1 MSYFSK
7 FPKFEYTQNGKTGII
22 TDILRRSSFI
32 SEYKPYTDLYSSYTV
47 LEGETPQSLA
57 YRYYG
62 AATYHWIIL
71 MFNELHNPYFEWP
84 VDSLTLKNICIDKYS
99 ELYMYMVKHYETDGL
114 VVGQVK
120 EFVDKNTV
128 WIPPDVVV
136 GATPI
141 SFYDYEEQLNDEKR
155 QILILRP
162 ELLGEFVKQFA
173 ETINV

>member
-7 FPKFEYTQNGKTGII
+7 FPKFEYTQAGKTDRV

-32 SEYKPYTDLYSSYTV
+32 SEYTNYTDLYASYTI
-47 LEGETPQSLA
+47 LDGETPQSLA

-62 AATYHWIIL
+62 AATYHWVIL
-71 MFNELHNPYFEWP
+71 MFNELHNQYFEWP
-84 VDSLTLKNICIDKYS
+84 VDAFTLKNICIEKYS
-99 ELYMYMVKHYETDGL
+99 ELYMYMVKHYESESL
-114 VVGQVK
+114 VVGQIK
-120 EFVDKNTV
+120 EFVNKDTLWV
-128 WIPPDVVV
+128 PPEVVV

-141 SFYDYEEQLNDEKR
+141 SFYDYEEQLNDDKR

-173 ETINV
+173 ESING